1 MNENQPQTLP
11 VYPVQYI
18 PNTQDEISLVDIWL
32 TLRKHRKLFL
42 MTAIG
47 VTLLGLIFA
56 LLTTKGYDLNTSLEI
71 GTEIREGIPTPI
83 ESPETTK
90 AKLESS
96 LIPMVKNKLNREK
109 EKTAQYKV
117 SVSIPKKSS
126 LILLTS
132 KTSEKDEGMYR
143 DFHNKIVD
151 AISQDHSKFINLLKK
166 NLQSELALANID
178 LDEMQDPT
186 TLGALVKP
194 QEKILTDAKA
204 DLSALNDPEI
214 FGAKVMVMEGEIQT
228 QKNQLILLEDQTVVL
243 DQQLKHINANQE
255 LIRNQIKELKV
266 EVEIHNAITSK
277 KRSLQNV
284 ESEIPVMAQLMF
296 DNEAQQ
302 NRKLLAKLKER
313 LFITLE
319 NQKTTTQMSLEAMK
333 RAQNLQI
340 DKIAEAEASLKAFIG
355 TNLLDQN
362 KLKASVTETEANIA
376 QLLSAQKRNIATQ
389 QQVVGEIQVRLD
401 NLMETRAVIEPTL
414 SSESTSTPKRVIL
427 LIAMFLGGILGIV
440 AVFFAEFREKVAE
453 TVEGSESK
461 ELRSPGSL

>member
-47 VTLLGLIFA
+47 VTLLGLVQA
-56 LLTTKGYDLNTSLEI
+56 LLTTKSYDLNTSLEI
-71 GTEIREGIPTPI
+71 GTEIREDIPTPI
-83 ESPETTK
+83 EAPETTK
-90 AKLESS
+90 AKLESA
-96 LIPMVKNKLNREK
+96 LIPMVKNKLNREN
-109 EKTAQYKV
+109 EKTAKYKV
-117 SVSIPKKSS
+117 SVTIPKKSS

-132 KTSEKDEGMYR
+132 KTSKKDEGMYR

-151 AISQDHSKFINLLKK
+151 AISQDHYKFINLLKK

-186 TLGALVKP
+186 TLEALIRP

-204 DLSALNDPEI
+204 DLSALIDPEI

-228 QKNQLILLEDQTVVL
+228 QKNQLILLEDQVVIL
-243 DQQLKHINANQE
+243 DQKLKKIDANQE
-255 LIRNQIKELKV
+255 LIRNQIKELEV

-302 NRKLLAKLKER
+302 NRKLLAELKER

-319 NQKTTTQMSLEAMK
+319 NEKTTTLMSLEAKK
-333 RAQNLQI
+333 RAQNLQM
-340 DKIAEAEASLKAFIG
+340 DKIAEAEASLKAFTG
-355 TNLLDQN
+355 KNLLDQN
-362 KLKASVTETEANIA
+362 KLKASVTKSEANIA

-389 QQVVGEIQVRLD
+389 QQVVGEVQVRLD

-414 SSESTSTPKRVIL
+414 SAESTSTPKRVIL
-427 LIAMFLGGILGIV
+427 LIAMFLGGILGIA
-440 AVFFAEFREKVAE
+440 AVFFAELREKVAE
-453 TVEGSESK
+453 TVEGAVTVG
-461 ELRSPGSL
+461 GS